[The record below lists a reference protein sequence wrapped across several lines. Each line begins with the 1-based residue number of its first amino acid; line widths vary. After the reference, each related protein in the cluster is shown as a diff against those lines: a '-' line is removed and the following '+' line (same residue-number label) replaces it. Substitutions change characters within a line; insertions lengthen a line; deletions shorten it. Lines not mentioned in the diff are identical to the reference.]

1 MRPKKSSRAYAKAS
15 KRFAGLNSIDP
26 KLDLGNG
33 LTIAS
38 FEQQLQDFQN
48 ALNDYNAELS
58 IVDAKTQRIRM
69 AERQLNES
77 SERWLAAVISR
88 YGKDS
93 EEYQKA
99 GGVRKSLRK
108 RIAKK
113 IGLPTE
119 TSLPMAAS
127 LNKV

>member
-1 MRPKKSSRAYAKAS
+1 MRPKKSSRAYVKAS
-15 KRFAGLNSIDP
+15 KRFAGLKSIDP

-33 LTIAS
+33 LTIAT
-38 FEQQLQDFQN
+38 FEQLLQDFQN

-58 IVDAKTQRIRM
+58 IVDAKTQRIRQ
-69 AERQLNES
+69 AEKQLSES
-77 SERWLAAVISR
+77 SERWLAAIVSR

-108 RIAKK
+108 RAARKAT
-113 IGLPTE
+113 LPADPG
-119 TSLPMAAS
+119 LPMAAS

>member
-1 MRPKKSSRAYAKAS
+1 MRPKKSSRAYSKAS
-15 KRFAGLNSIDP
+15 KRFAGLKSIDP
-26 KLDLGNG
+26 VLDLGNG
-33 LTIAS
+33 LTIAAL
-38 FEQQLQDFQN
+38 EQQLLDFQN

-58 IVDAKTQRIRM
+58 IVDAKTQRIRL
-69 AERQLNES
+69 AEKQLNES

-108 RIAKK
+108 RVAKK
-113 IGLPTE
+113 AALPADGG
-119 TSLPMAAS
+119 LPMAAS
-127 LNKV
+127 FNKV